1 MILSDFH
8 MHSEF
13 SSDSD
18 ASMED
23 MIKRAIQLGLKQIC
37 FTDHMDYDYPKLAL
51 DKTSGS
57 EEKYL
62 DFLFDAN
69 SYMRQLNQLKNTY
82 AEQIEI
88 LAGVELGLQKH
99 IQPQVKQLMA
109 QHDFDFIIGS
119 SHLLYGDDPY
129 YATFWQKLRNQL
141 GQPDTIDLDQLIV
154 KKAIRDYFENILQN
168 IALFPWFQVYG
179 HLDYIVRYAPC
190 KDKYYHVEEYM
201 DIVDAILKELIS
213 QNRGIELNTSGLK
226 SGLKTA
232 NPHTTILKRYRELGG
247 EIITIGSD
255 AHSPSYI
262 AYEFDRAKAFLLE
275 CNFKYYTTFKKKQPQ
290 FHAIN

>member
-18 ASMED
+18 APMED

-82 AEQIEI
+82 AEKIEI

-109 QHDFDFIIGS
+109 QHDFDFVIGS

-179 HLDYIVRYAPC
+179 HLDYIVRYASC

-290 FHAIN
+290 FHAID

>member
-18 ASMED
+18 APMED